1 MTRLLM
7 ILTMAV
13 VFAALSCTTP
23 TPNQPVS
30 VQNTPAATPVIVQ
43 ATPAAA
49 VTDTAPRI
57 SLADAKKDFDAG
69 GAVFIDTHVKEQ
81 FDIQHIQGAI
91 NVPFAEL
98 ETRLNKIPKGKKIIA
113 YCS

>member
-1 MTRLLM
+1 MTRLLT
-7 ILTMAV
+7 ILTAAV
-13 VFAALSCTTP
+13 LFVALSCTTP

-43 ATPAAA
+43 STPAAA
-49 VTDTAPRI
+49 VTDAAPRI
-57 SLADAKKDFDAG
+57 GLADAKKDFDAG
-69 GAVFIDTHVKEQ
+69 GGVFIDTHVKEQ

-91 NVPFAEL
+91 NVPVGEL
-98 ETRLNKIPKGKKIIA
+98 ETKLNKIPKGKKIIA